1 MFLWHAEVLVSSP
14 RALKLGAVGH
24 TCKPSTHG
32 LETRTSEVQ
41 GHAWLHSELK
51 GNFDSVKPNQRGRK
65 EGGGE
70 KRNNYIFYDT
80 QRNYPVQL
88 SFYRANGHSESTTA
102 LKSPKTERTGEGHQ
116 AQQCFQF
123 YPRKKERLDEN

>member
-65 EGGGE
+65 EGGGRKE
-70 KRNNYIFYDT
+70 TTISSMTLREIILYNC
-80 QRNYPVQL
+80 L
-88 SFYRANGHSESTTA
+88 SIELTA
-102 LKSPKTERTGEGHQ
+102 TAS
-116 AQQCFQF
+116 QQQ
-123 YPRKKERLDEN
+123 P